1 MSEDHLTDQVITEA
15 FEKVEKRLKELE
27 KLLEW
32 KEGLEKKFSTVE
44 EYYEKALTEHEKHIT
59 EDLLDPQIKLLKEK
73 LEANLK
79 ARLPEADWVIV
90 NKNFLEMSSEITELR
105 ESINGLKS
113 WSREFE
119 QTHNFQ
125 LNEQRKWVRDLIYWL
140 KWKGNLQHD
149 PMDMGL
155 EQLLHRFDHGK
166 KDIKK
171 ILNDPKEVAKADIVR
186 KVNLYSPPEPK
197 DCNKCPFYGECDHQ
211 GAYQKDGKWCY
222 EASGGE
228 KSDLEKT
235 KELLKGAYPFSE
247 TQKPP
252 EPKGCG
258 YCKFNHDTYDGICK
272 NCDSNNSLFEPRENE
287 LTLEELNDM
296 VPYLRKHAYFVAKDI
311 VKPRE
316 KPPESIEDRIINE
329 FNKNNETDYVLKK
342 RNETGEKD
350 LKAQFLK
357 YYDDGYSAGR
367 YFQEQKDIED
377 FVNKFNEMWH
387 KIATVMS
394 NWSVGSE
401 YSFKAEQHVEINDI
415 LDIFK
420 RYWEGKRK

>member
-155 EQLLHRFDHGK
+155 EQL
-166 KDIKK
+166 
-171 ILNDPKEVAKADIVR
+171 
-186 KVNLYSPPEPK
+186 
-197 DCNKCPFYGECDHQ
+197 
-211 GAYQKDGKWCY
+211 
-222 EASGGE
+222 
-228 KSDLEKT
+228 
-235 KELLKGAYPFSE
+235 
-247 TQKPP
+247 
-252 EPKGCG
+252 
-258 YCKFNHDTYDGICK
+258 
-272 NCDSNNSLFEPRENE
+272 
-287 LTLEELNDM
+287 
-296 VPYLRKHAYFVAKDI
+296 
-311 VKPRE
+311 
-316 KPPESIEDRIINE
+316 
-329 FNKNNETDYVLKK
+329 
-342 RNETGEKD
+342 
-350 LKAQFLK
+350 
-357 YYDDGYSAGR
+357 
-367 YFQEQKDIED
+367 
-377 FVNKFNEMWH
+377 
-387 KIATVMS
+387 
-394 NWSVGSE
+394 
-401 YSFKAEQHVEINDI
+401 
-415 LDIFK
+415 
-420 RYWEGKRK
+420 